1 MKEVGIVRKPDSLGR
16 ITLPVEIRKQ
26 LNLHEGAL
34 VEILTDEDQVIFR
47 KYEYSC
53 IFCGSTTNVSKYK
66 GKAICSKC
74 RIAMEN
80 YDV

>member
-1 MKEVGIVRKPDSLGR
+1 MKEVGIVRKPDPLGR
-16 ITLPVEIRKQ
+16 ITLPVEIRRQ
-26 LNLHEGAL
+26 LDLKEGAS
-34 VEILTDEDQVIFR
+34 VEIFYNEDKIILR

-53 IFCGSTTNVSKYK
+53 VFCDSTTGITRFK